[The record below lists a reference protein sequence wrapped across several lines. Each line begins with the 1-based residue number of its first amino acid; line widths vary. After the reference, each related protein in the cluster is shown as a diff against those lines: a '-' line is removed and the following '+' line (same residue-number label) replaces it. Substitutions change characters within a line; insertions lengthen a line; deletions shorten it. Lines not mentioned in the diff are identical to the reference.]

1 MNNVAIIVPVVLVI
15 SVVLVRLLYPR
26 KNSSNTADSGTQ
38 GIPVRAMIE
47 EGLPAP
53 KHFQYFRQIR
63 QALSSAD
70 AEYLLRMAPKSAA
83 KQALRERRAVAQG
96 FLKGLH
102 EDFSNL
108 SKLGRV
114 IASLS
119 PEISHKQEAERLK
132 LTVKFQILYAAVWMR
147 LYTGSLPME
156 QLERL
161 TGLVSRLSARMD
173 EAMTEISAQSARN
186 MAETLG
192 G

>member
-1 MNNVAIIVPVVLVI
+1 M
-15 SVVLVRLLYPR
+15 R
-26 KNSSNTADSGTQ
+26 D
-38 GIPVRAMIE
+38 

-53 KHFQYFRQIR
+53 KHFRYFRQIR

-70 AEYLLRMAPKSAA
+70 TEYLLQNAPKYVA

-108 SKLGRV
+108 SRLGRV

-132 LTVKFQILYAAVWMR
+132 LTVRFQILYAIVWMR
-147 LYTGSLPME
+147 LYTGNLPVD
-156 QLERL
+156 QLDRL
-161 TGLVSRLSARMD
+161 TGVISRLAARMD
-173 EAMTEISAQSARN
+173 EAMAEISAQSAGQIT
-186 MAETLG
+186 EKLG
-192 G
+192 A